1 VEAWH
6 VFCNRRAEP
15 QMLAA
20 DRRVGDALATA
31 GLEVSWLPAWLRPC
45 SALLE
50 GASPPSVSRAA

>member
-1 VEAWH
+1 M
-6 VFCNRRAEP
+6 FCNRRAEP